1 MSNRRNSTNRRQ
13 AHLFAA
19 LGDQTRLSLVS
30 KLSDGRPRSITQLSE
45 DHNLTR
51 QAITKHLHVLADVG
65 IVKCIRSGRESLY
78 EFDAKP
84 LNDLQTYLESVS
96 QQWDDALARLKR
108 FVED

>member
-84 LNDLQTYLESVS
+84 LHDLQTYLESVS